1 MRGLL
6 RKYDSDRY
14 LVAKQLIEPGEKIL
28 DIECGNGHMQ
38 RMVKNKFQELCGVDI
53 APFRLR
59 EAKKKIEELYPADMS
74 RFKFIKGNADNCLPF
89 PDNYFDTI
97 ICIAVIEHVY
107 DIFFWLRSLVKNE

>member
-1 MRGLL
+1 LRGLL
-6 RKYDSDRY
+6 RKYDLDRY
-14 LVAKQLIEPGEKIL
+14 LVAEQLIEPGEKIL
-28 DIECGNGHMQ
+28 DIGCRNGHMQ

-53 APFRLR
+53 GPFRLR

-74 RFKFIKGNADNCLPF
+74 RFKFIKGNADNSLPF

-107 DIFFWLRSLVKNE
+107 YIFSLVREFVKK